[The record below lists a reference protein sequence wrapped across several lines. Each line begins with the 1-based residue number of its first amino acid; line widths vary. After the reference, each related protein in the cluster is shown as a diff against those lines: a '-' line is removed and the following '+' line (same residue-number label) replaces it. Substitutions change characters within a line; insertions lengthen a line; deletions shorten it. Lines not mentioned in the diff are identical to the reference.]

1 MSDLYDV
8 VKEQI
13 DNIIKEAK
21 DSYADGVLSLAELW
35 GLGQDL
41 VFSIMAIAETLNAS
55 GEDKKAVVMQAAA
68 RVYDEVLAPIDI
80 PKIPNFI
87 EPSFDKFGRTLFL
100 ELISG
105 SIDYMV
111 KFLDQSKS

>member
-8 VKEQI
+8 VKVEI
-13 DNIIKEAK
+13 DKVIKEAK
-21 DSYADGVLSLAELW
+21 DSYADGVLSLGEVW

-41 VFSIMAIAETLNAS
+41 VFSIMTIVEAYNAT
-55 GEDKKAVVMQAAA
+55 GADKKAAVMIAAS
-68 RVYDEVLAPIDI
+68 RLYDEVLAPIDI
-80 PKIPNFI
+80 PKIPNVI
-87 EPSFDKFGRTLFL
+87 EPSFDKFGRVLFL

-111 KFLDQSKS
+111 KFVEQKK